1 MSEVVRYVEENRQ
14 RFLAELKE
22 LIAIPSIS
30 TDPGHKADVQRC
42 AEWLRAHLE
51 GLGME
56 QTEVFPTAGH
66 PAVYGE
72 WLNAP
77 GRPTLLL
84 YGHYDV
90 QPADPVARWT
100 SPPFEA
106 TVRDGRVY
114 GRGTA
119 DDKGQFFIH
128 LKAAEACLQTTG
140 RLPVNLKLI
149 LEGEE
154 EIGGPHL
161 PGVLAEHRERLRA
174 DLAVISD
181 TPFFAPGVPSVCYGM
196 RGITQLEIE
205 VEGPNRDLHSGSYGG
220 AVHNPIQAL
229 AEIIAALHD
238 SEGRVAMP
246 GFYDEVAPLTAQER
260 EAFAQLPWD
269 DEEYARSLGVKK
281 LYGEPGY
288 STLERVWA
296 RPTLDCHGIWG
307 GFTDEGVKTV
317 LPSKAGVKVSMRLVP
332 NQSPEEI
339 ARLVEDFVKTRTP
352 ETVRSRVRLQGTAE
366 PALTPLDSAGVQA
379 AAVALE
385 KGFGRRPVF
394 QREGGSIP
402 VLTYFKKALG
412 LDTVLLGF
420 GLPDENA
427 HAPDEFIDLGNFFT
441 GIEVV
446 AHFYQELAR
455 KL

>member
-1 MSEVVRYVEENRQ
+1 MSEVIRFVEENHERY
-14 RFLAELKE
+14 LAELKE
-22 LIAIPSIS
+22 LVAIPSIS
-30 TDPGHKADVQRC
+30 TQAEHKAEVQRC
-42 AEWLRAHLE
+42 AEWLRAHLDE
-51 GLGME
+51 MGMQRTE
-56 QTEVFPTAGH
+56 FLQTEGH
-66 PAVYGE
+66 PAVYSE
-72 WLNAP
+72 WLGAP

-90 QPADPVARWT
+90 QPVDPVELWT

-106 TVRDGRVY
+106 TVRDGRLF

-128 LKAAEACLQTTG
+128 LKAIEACLRTGG
-140 RLPVNLKLI
+140 RLPVNLKVI

-154 EIGGPHL
+154 EIGGVHL
-161 PGVLAEHRERLRA
+161 PALLAQHRELLA
-174 DLAVISD
+174 AELAVVSD

-238 SEGRVAMP
+238 REGRIAIP
-246 GFYDEVAPLTAQER
+246 GFYDEVEPLTAKER

-269 DEEYARSLGVKK
+269 DDDYARGLGVKE

-288 STLERVWA
+288 STLERLWA

-307 GFTDEGVKTV
+307 GFTGEGVKTV
-317 LPSKAGVKVSMRLVP
+317 LPSKAGVKVSMRLAP
-332 NQSPEEI
+332 NQSPEKI
-339 ARLVEDFVKTRTP
+339 ARLAEDYVRRLTP
-352 ETVRSRVRLQGTAE
+352 KTVRSTVRCQGTAE
-366 PALTPLDSAGVQA
+366 PALTPLDSAGVKA
-379 AAVALE
+379 AAAALE
-385 KGFGRRPVF
+385 KGFGRPPVF

-402 VLTYFKKALG
+402 VLADFKRILG
-412 LDTVLLGF
+412 VDTVLLGF
-420 GLPDENA
+420 GLPNENA

-441 GIEVV
+441 GIQVV
-446 AHFYQELAR
+446 AHFYDELAR
-455 KL
+455 HL